1 MVTMKLYSF
10 AKNRN
15 STKKVTSSTPSVEYT
30 GILVEPCSILEPVV
44 KLEVSSPWTYNY
56 AWISEFSRYYFI
68 TDFHTENG
76 FWYVHM
82 SIDVLG
88 TYKTQIGSSTQYIL
102 RSKAKKNEYIVDTL
116 YPTTGEFTS
125 SVLEIVDGLESY
137 LPDGYFV
144 LNVTGSADSTCGSYA
159 CDWTTFKNVISEMLL
174 YDNDNTL
181 WANLAQGIRNSLS
194 KPFEHLANVLWFP
207 RRYIDIDGITAS
219 TTLTLGHYQLTSTA
233 SKPMRFYYLTS
244 PSLWDSAVWTLPKH
258 PDAATNG
265 KYMNLKPFTQY
276 IYRDAIFGDIELDPL
291 KLIDKTTI
299 QVGKIT
305 DPATGLQIVTL
316 PDGQSRQA
324 QVGVLI
330 SMENNSLN
338 IGGFLSSVASAITG
352 FGAETKRLVNS
363 LAGAGSAA
371 NALDCLLPTV
381 TSSSQQG
388 STILTWPYVTLECY
402 FWKTAAHDNT
412 NLGSPYYTSA
422 KISTCS
428 GYNICDHA
436 RISTTT
442 MTETEQRMIIDL
454 MESGFYY
461 E

>member
-44 KLEVSSPWTYNY
+44 KLEADSPWAYNY

-116 YPTTGEFTS
+116 YPTTG
-125 SVLEIVDGLESY
+125 SVTKSVVEIMAGLNSY
-137 LPDGYFV
+137 LPNGIFV
-144 LNVTGSADSTCGSYA
+144 LNVTGSVDATCGSYA
-159 CDWTTFKNVISEMLL
+159 CDWTTFKNVISEMLMF
-174 YDNDNTL
+174 DNDNTL

-194 KPFEHLANVLWFP
+194 KPFEHLGNVIWFP
-207 RRYIDIDGITAS
+207 ADYIDLSGITAS
-219 TTLTLGHYQLTSTA
+219 TSLTLGHYQLVSTA
-233 SKPMRFYYLTS
+233 SKPMSFYYLSS
-244 PSLWDSAVWTLPKH
+244 PSSWASTSLSLPKH

-276 IYRDAIFGDIELDPL
+276 IYRDDIFGDIELDPL
-291 KLIDKTTI
+291 KLIDTSTFQVYKT
-299 QVGKIT
+299 T
-305 DPATGLQIVTL
+305 DPATGLQVVTL
-316 PDGQSRQA
+316 PDGQTRTG
-324 QVGVLI
+324 QVGVMI

-338 IGGFLSSVASAITG
+338 IGGFLSGVASTIAAAATG
-352 FGAETKRLVNS
+352 NY
-363 LAGAGSAA
+363 LAAAGSAMSA
-371 NALDCLLPTV
+371 CDNLLPTV

-388 STILTWPYVTLECY
+388 STVLTWSYVTLDCY
-402 FWKTAAHDNT
+402 FWATAAHDNT

-422 KISTCS
+422 KISTCG

-436 RISTTT
+436 RISATT
-442 MTETEQRMIIDL
+442 MTDTEQRMIIDW